1 MLNVVGF
8 FFDNISTKSNNAY
21 ANSLSSEK
29 FLMISE
35 NLSYIAIS
43 SGRIE
48 YLIRD
53 KSDGCIHI
61 SSPSNIS
68 SNISTSSSNPDTNI
82 LSLLNSESKAFKY
95 AISKYHIISFT
106 HSSMLSSNWPSIR
119 LSDGVQSSQ
128 HAEVSNKIIKEKLSS
143 ASHLSDVVKE
153 VQAAFDNQSKRAITE
168 FKNEIPTKGLP
179 TILNEYFPNLNEL
192 LQDFLTP
199 QILQKQRDQ
208 IFQSLCYNVTL
219 VTDWLPLLEVRDDFY
234 HERLGREN
242 EYDQPQSLFASLL
255 ENIPQSS
262 IMEVWKVIRHR
273 AHAHFHITLI
283 LQRWYNDKKFIL
295 NQDHA

>member
-119 LSDGVQSSQ
+119 LSNGKFLALLFRSIDSMAGFLDGL
-128 HAEVSNKIIKEKLSS
+128 I
-143 ASHLSDVVKE
+143 
-153 VQAAFDNQSKRAITE
+153 
-168 FKNEIPTKGLP
+168 
-179 TILNEYFPNLNEL
+179 
-192 LQDFLTP
+192 FLTFFG
-199 QILQKQRDQ
+199 LR
-208 IFQSLCYNVTL
+208 
-219 VTDWLPLLEVRDDFY
+219 WL
-234 HERLGREN
+234 
-242 EYDQPQSLFASLL
+242 
-255 ENIPQSS
+255 
-262 IMEVWKVIRHR
+262 
-273 AHAHFHITLI
+273 
-283 LQRWYNDKKFIL
+283 
-295 NQDHA
+295 